1 MGKTSNRRLASMA
14 SSSFQRRGGSGRGEG
29 VGRNE
34 MTIVHCMTRCT
45 GCIVHSPLSFF
56 CSRPTIAKWDTGATT
71 VAIVRLLPNM
81 EISLFG
87 HRVQIRWPNKPLSS
101 PRFRS
106 VVGESPRKQIS
117 LNETHLIKAQLFLDS
132 TLEIFNHVNENRKIP
147 RDPWRP
153 RTSRRWRM
161 TSPSTVPRKTRIKAK
176 PEAKRRMETSSVSQ
190 HLT

>member
-1 MGKTSNRRLASMA
+1 MA

-87 HRVQIRWPNKPLSS
+87 HRLQTRSPNKPLSP

-106 VVGESPRKQIS
+106 IVGESSRKQIS
-117 LNETHLIKAQLFLDS
+117 LNGSCLIKAQLFLYS
-132 TLEIFNHVNENRKIP
+132 TIKVFKKLQYHVNYYSV
-147 RDPWRP
+147 DVA
-153 RTSRRWRM
+153 TM
-161 TSPSTVPRKTRIKAK
+161 TS
-176 PEAKRRMETSSVSQ
+176 M
-190 HLT
+190 